1 MSQSVPMEPFE
12 PGENNPGE
20 EAVADFARQSR
31 EFLAKGKEYL
41 AAGDLHQASEKG
53 WGAAAWM
60 AKAVAE
66 ARGWQYKRHDEFF
79 TVMRQAQDLSGDS
92 RLRNL
97 RRAANELHGYYYTRR
112 IFLHSDDI
120 GQGLDEVAFLLDI
133 LQPLTEPDAGGA
145 SADS

>member
-1 MSQSVPMEPFE
+1 MLLRILRGSPESCL
-12 PGENNPGE
+12 G
-20 EAVADFARQSR
+20 
-31 EFLAKGKEYL
+31 KGREYL

-66 ARGWQYKRHDEFF
+66 AQGWQYNRHDEFF
-79 TVMRQAQDLSGDS
+79 TVMRQAQDVSGDA

-112 IFLHSDDI
+112 RFLLSDDI
-120 GQGLDEVAFLLDI
+120 GQGLEEVALLLDI
-133 LQPLTEPDAGGA
+133 LQP
-145 SADS
+145 